1 MATSYAAPLVWG
13 VIAVIGVLTYAIRFS
28 FIALFG
34 YLDEIP
40 SRVERPLR
48 YVPAAVL
55 AALVLPSFVAL
66 DASGL
71 AADKLVAGAVASAVA
86 WRTENVFATM
96 AAGMGALW
104 VLRFLVLP
112 HLFPLG

>member
-1 MATSYAAPLVWG
+1 MPTSYADPVVWG
-13 VIAVIGVLTYAIRFS
+13 VVAVVGVLTYAIRLS

-40 SRVERPLR
+40 SWVRRPLR

-55 AALVLPSFVAL
+55 AALVFPSFLSL
-66 DASGL
+66 DPGTGGL
-71 AADKLVAGAVASAVA
+71 AVDKLLAGGLAVAVA

-96 AAGMGALW
+96 IAGMGTLW
-104 VLRFLVLP
+104 AVRFLLLP
-112 HLFPLG
+112 AL

>member
-1 MATSYAAPLVWG
+1 MATSYTDPTIWG
-13 VIAVIGVLTYAIRFS
+13 VIVVIGVLTYAIRLS

-34 YLDEIP
+34 RLDEIP
-40 SRVERPLR
+40 TGLERALR

-55 AALVLPSFVAL
+55 AALVLPAFVTVHPGSGDLAL
-66 DASGL
+66 DKLL
-71 AADKLVAGAVASAVA
+71 AGGAAGAVA

-104 VLRFLVLP
+104 IVRFLVLP
-112 HLFPLG
+112 AL

>member
-1 MATSYAAPLVWG
+1 MATSYADPLVWG
-13 VIAVIGVLTYAIRFS
+13 VILVIGVLTYAIRLS
-28 FIALFG
+28 FIGLFG

-40 SRVERPLR
+40 PRLERPLR

-55 AALVLPSFVAL
+55 AALVLPAFVTL

-71 AADKLVAGAVASAVA
+71 AVDKLVAGGLAAIVA

-104 VLRFLVLP
+104 AVRFLILPVL
-112 HLFPLG
+112 

>member
-1 MATSYAAPLVWG
+1 VATSYAAPAIWG
-13 VIAVIGVLTYAIRFS
+13 VILAIGVATYAIRFS

-40 SRVERPLR
+40 PRIRRPLR

-55 AALVLPSFVAL
+55 AALVLPAFVTL
-66 DASGL
+66 DAGGL
-71 AADKLVAGAVASAVA
+71 AVDKLAAGAVAVLVA
-86 WRTENVFATM
+86 WRTESVFATM

-104 VLRFLVLP
+104 ALRFLLLP
-112 HLFPLG
+112 AL